1 MSVPTDTA
9 KHEEPITVMKFAL
22 FLPASW
28 TDKDTV
34 HQSRIYGEVLEQAR
48 YAEEL
53 GFDSLW
59 IAEHHSSRYGIFPS
73 LMPILSH
80 IAAQTKTIRLGAGVS
95 VLPFHNPIRLAEET
109 AMVDLLSNGRLNLGV
124 GRGSADYEYGNFKID
139 FDSRDDRFREVLDI
153 ILGLWTTED
162 FTYHGRYYQVDG
174 ITIAPRP
181 LQKPHPPV
189 HVAVSR
195 TAASIDIAVARDMPV
210 LTTYFTPV
218 DDTLALMRLYS
229 ERCDAAGKVSQ
240 MAEMPFF
247 RFIYLS
253 EDEKAAN
260 EIPEKAITWVRDL
273 SAYRRTITKG
283 DEIHIDLDQWRKES
297 GEESRS
303 YQSELANNY
312 FCTPDQCSDRIAELQ
327 SQHGISYF
335 GANFA
340 FGSMEHAK
348 VMASMKLFA
357 QEVMPK
363 FR

>member
-1 MSVPTDTA
+1 
-9 KHEEPITVMKFAL
+9 MKFAL
-22 FLPASW
+22 FVLASW
-28 TDKDTV
+28 TEKDPV
-34 HQSRIYGEVLEQAR
+34 HQSRIYGEALEQVQ

-95 VLPFHNPIRLAEET
+95 VLPFHNPMRLAEEA
-109 AMVDLLSNGRLNLGV
+109 AMVDVLSNGRLNFVL

-153 ILGLWTTED
+153 ILGLWTAED

-174 ITIAPRP
+174 LTIAPRP

-195 TAASIDIAVARDMPV
+195 TASSIDVAVARDLPI
-210 LTTYFTPV
+210 LTSFFTPL
-218 DDTLALMRLYS
+218 DDTLGLLSLYS
-229 ERCDAAGKVSQ
+229 ERCAASGKVSQ

-247 RFIYLS
+247 RFVYLS
-253 EDEKAAN
+253 EDGKEAVEYPRKAL
-260 EIPEKAITWVRDL
+260 TWVRDL
-273 SAYRRTITKG
+273 STYRRSITQG
-283 DEIHIDLDQWRKES
+283 DEINVDLDHWKTIRPEEPPSYES
-297 GEESRS
+297 D
-303 YQSELANNY
+303 LANNVY
-312 FCTPDQCSDRIAELQ
+312 FCTPEQCIDHVAILRD
-327 SQHGISYF
+327 QHGISYF
-335 GANFA
+335 GAA
-340 FGSMEHAK
+340 FSFGGMEHPK

-357 QEVMPK
+357 QEVMPRFK
-363 FR
+363 

>member
-1 MSVPTDTA
+1 
-9 KHEEPITVMKFAL
+9 MKFAL
-22 FLPASW
+22 FILASW
-28 TDKDTV
+28 TEQDAA
-34 HQSRIYGEVLEQAR
+34 HQSRIYGEALEQVQ

-53 GFDSLW
+53 GFDSVW

-95 VLPFHNPIRLAEET
+95 VLPFHNPIRLAEEA
-109 AMVDLLSNGRLNLGV
+109 AMVDVLSNGRLNFGV

-174 ITIAPRP
+174 LTIAPKP

-195 TAASIDIAVARDMPV
+195 TAASIDVAVARDLPV
-210 LTTYFTPV
+210 LTSFFTPQA
-218 DDTLALMRLYS
+218 DTLELMRLYR
-229 ERCDAAGKVSQ
+229 EHCAASGKTSQ

-247 RFIYLS
+247 RFLYLS
-253 EDEKAAN
+253 DDEKEAL
-260 EIPEKAITWVRDL
+260 EYPRKALTWVRDL
-273 SAYRRTITKG
+273 STYRRTITRG
-283 DEIHIDLDQWRKES
+283 DEINVDLDHWRTVRP
-297 GEESRS
+297 EEPPN
-303 YQSELANNY
+303 YESELADNLY
-312 FCTPDQCSDRIAELQ
+312 FGTPDQCVDRIAALQ
-327 SQHGISYF
+327 NQHGITYF
-335 GANFA
+335 GASFS

-348 VMASMKLFA
+348 VMACMKLFA
-357 QEVMPK
+357 QEVMPN

>member
-1 MSVPTDTA
+1 
-9 KHEEPITVMKFAL
+9 MKFAL

-28 TDKDTV
+28 SDKETV
-34 HQSRIYGEVLEQAR
+34 HQSRIYGEVLEQAQ

-53 GFDSLW
+53 GFESLW

-73 LMPILSH
+73 LMPILAH
-80 IAAQTKTIRLGAGVS
+80 IAAHTKTIRLGAGVS
-95 VLPFHNPIRLAEET
+95 VLPFHHPIRLAEEA

-124 GRGSADYEYGNFKID
+124 GRGSADYEYGNFKVD
-139 FDSRDDRFREVLDI
+139 FDSRNDRFREVLDI

-162 FTYHGRYYQVDG
+162 FTYHGEYYQVDG

-181 LQKPHPPV
+181 LQQPHPPV

-195 TAASIDIAVARDMPV
+195 TAASIDIAVDRGLPV
-210 LTTYFTPV
+210 LTTYATPLE
-218 DDTLALMRLYS
+218 DTLALIKLYS
-229 ERCDAAGKVSQ
+229 DRVAAAGKVSH
-240 MAEMPFF
+240 MDEMPFF

-253 EDEKAAN
+253 EDEKEAN
-260 EIPEKAITWVRDL
+260 ETPEKAITWVRDI
-273 SAYRRTITKG
+273 SAYRHTITEG
-283 DEIHIDLDQWRKES
+283 DEINMDLEQWKKTRTDEP
-297 GEESRS
+297 RT
-303 YQSELANNY
+303 YDLELANNY
-312 FCTPDQCSDRIAELQ
+312 FCTPEQCVERISELQ

-357 QEVMPK
+357 EEVMPK
-363 FR
+363 FQ